1 MDKYSLL
8 KEKGGLCWW
17 AKKLMN
23 YIKINF
29 FLTPYIDDKCLN
41 VAPFS
46 QTNQQKNRLNG
57 LIVLR
62 PHVEFK
68 VALDKLLTDLD
79 NEKRLK
85 REQERKEKEKAK
97 KEALTQKQ
105 QKLEKRKQ
113 NILTKNKKTTK
124 QRIKKWP
131 RLEERF
137 TDLKKTF
144 TQDTPN
150 IDTLHERL
158 GLKINMFN
166 TQSSELT
173 NEWFNV
179 FNDDY
184 MAFTKAI
191 KDLTPEKSTQGLKLN
206 NSVTP
211 EKLTKVPE
219 LNNNVKPLKPTK
231 GLKLNPDAA
240 EFVFTPKPVSTQNP
254 AFFDQSK
261 QLYLD
266 PNKLFSCVKN
276 YAGELKHNVTHDEFL
291 DFMKSQFYSCVKADH
306 VNDPFYQAS
315 CFLVTNGG
323 QFPTFFYHSHL
334 LGQFKERLSSL
345 L

>member
-1 MDKYSLL
+1 M
-8 KEKGGLCWW
+8 
-17 AKKLMN
+17 
-23 YIKINF
+23 
-29 FLTPYIDDKCLN
+29 T
-41 VAPFS
+41 
-46 QTNQQKNRLNG
+46 QK
-57 LIVLR
+57 
-62 PHVEFK
+62 
-68 VALDKLLTDLD
+68 
-79 NEKRLK
+79 
-85 REQERKEKEKAK
+85 
-97 KEALTQKQ
+97 KQ
-105 QKLEKRKQ
+105 QKRLRNANKY
-113 NILTKNKKTTK
+113 ILTKNKKTTK

-219 LNNNVKPLKPTK
+219 LNNNVKPLKLTK

-334 LGQFKERLSSL
+334 LGQFKERLSEVYYKKTI
-345 L
+345 